1 MRESQTSSPD
11 SLTGLSLRKSTE
23 LANLALAAESRPGI
37 SLIIPSAY
45 CINLSAAGFRLL
57 TSRRSGRPFT
67 TPAASGPYA
76 VPGHVQIMNLQL
88 DYAASIVLFQQLL
101 GPLDTVHEAE
111 RGKDGS
117 KVEQPQP
124 ENPHHQASRQQRLRT
139 LLLRSHSSIKGAIPK
154 ASPEESLVVRP
165 AMTRRGANSSRIPHE
180 AQTIDL

>member
-76 VPGHVQIMNLQL
+76 VPGH
-88 DYAASIVLFQQLL
+88 
-101 GPLDTVHEAE
+101 TAE

-139 LLLRSHSSIKGAIPK
+139 LLLRSHSSVKGVIPK

-165 AMTRRGANSSRIPHE
+165 AMTRRGANSSPIPHE